1 MRVALVRGTQS
12 DHIDYLFGIDA
23 SRRGTSRRA
32 TPLPVPVKLVWT
44 VTLRD
49 ADTGEGIRLDRDMVT
64 LRAAFELDTD
74 GGAPLTKHPA
84 PVVMPNGSRQHWIT
98 TIPERGWLAR
108 FRTWSMTGSRA
119 IAAVSGA
126 TALDR

>member
-1 MRVALVRGTQS
+1 MRVALVRRTQS

-44 VTLRD
+44 GTLRD
-49 ADTGEGIRLDRDMVT
+49 ADTGEGIRLDRCMVT

-74 GGAPLTKHPA
+74 AGAPLTKHPA

-98 TIPERGWLAR
+98 TVPERGWLAR
-108 FRTWSMTGSRA
+108 
-119 IAAVSGA
+119 
-126 TALDR
+126 